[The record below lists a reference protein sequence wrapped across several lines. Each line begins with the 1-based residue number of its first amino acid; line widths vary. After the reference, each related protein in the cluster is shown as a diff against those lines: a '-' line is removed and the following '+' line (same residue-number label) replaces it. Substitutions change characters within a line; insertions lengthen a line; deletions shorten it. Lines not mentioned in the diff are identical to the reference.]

1 MAEAAKKVVYDD
13 PHVHTGP
20 AEAETTRL
28 RALTGVW
35 RWALIAL
42 TAVTVFLCINQ
53 QFGLRFFV
61 GFTPLNTEYFYLLIL
76 CMLPFTFLIFPGSAR
91 ASLVRIPWYDVALF
105 AVTAVS
111 AVYLMIHIRRA
122 AELGWEFGG
131 APDSVIWVGYAM
143 WGVLMEALRRTGG
156 WSLVLSVAPFTF
168 YPLFAGASWLGPL
181 KGTQSTPAQASAYHV
196 LSTESLLGIPIQ
208 AFADT
213 VIGFLIFGTALMMTG
228 AGKFFINL
236 AFALCGTFRGGAAKV
251 CIFASGLL
259 GMMSG
264 SIVSN
269 VLTAGTMTIPVMK
282 KTGFRASYAGAI
294 EACASTGAVLAPPV
308 MGATAFVM
316 AQFMGT
322 TYAEVALA
330 AVIPALLYYVGLFM
344 QVDSYAARHGLA
356 GLQRV
361 ELPSVVQTFKEGWYY
376 AFVIVL
382 LIVMLLYF
390 KRESHAPF
398 YATALLLVLNQW
410 AQPGRWKTVNAIN
423 LAIAIAAILLMALTG
438 ENYDKAIA
446 AKGAQQF
453 DAWMNAFLLPAMGG
467 MLLLVVL
474 NEIFGEKRW
483 GLAKYLTFL
492 EVNGRTFVELIGILA
507 GCGLLIGAF
516 SMTGVVSSLANDL
529 LALAGNSPMLLLA
542 MCAVTSLIL
551 GLGLTTTAC
560 YIFLAILVGPA
571 LEKVGL
577 NKMAVHMFIFY
588 WGMLSS
594 ITPPVAIASFA
605 AAGIAGAPAM
615 KTGWESMWVGSIIYF
630 IPFFF
635 VLNPAFVLQPAV
647 AGGAIPVFE
656 ALYLTITVAIGTLFI
671 CGGIQGYQA
680 GVGDLRRS
688 GALEWPLRVLLV
700 VGGLVLATPG
710 GGIMPLSN
718 TEMELLGL
726 AILVPVVAIAFF
738 TVRRGELPA
747 GAHAMAGASRA
758 LLNRRD

>member
-1 MAEAAKKVVYDD
+1 MANVANKIVLDD
-13 PHVHTGP
+13 PHVATGP
-20 AEAETTRL
+20 VEAETTRV
-28 RALTGVW
+28 RALQGPW
-35 RWALIAL
+35 RIALMAL
-42 TAVTVFLCINQ
+42 TAITIFLCINQ
-53 QFGLRFFV
+53 QFGLRFFI

-76 CMLPFTFLIFPGSAR
+76 CMLPFTFLIFPGSTGAATDR
-91 ASLVRIPWYDVALF
+91 LPWYDAVLF
-105 AVTAVS
+105 VVTAAA
-111 AVYLMIHIRRA
+111 AVYLMMHIRKS

-131 APDSVIWVGYAM
+131 APTGVIWAGYVM
-143 WGVLMEALRRTGG
+143 WIVLLEALRRTGG
-156 WSLVLSVAPFTF
+156 WSLLLSVLPFTI
-168 YPLFAGASWLGPL
+168 YPLFAEARWLGPL
-181 KGTQSTPAQASAYHV
+181 KGNQSTWEQASAYHM

-213 VIGFLIFGTALMMTG
+213 VIGFLVFGTALMMTG

-236 AFALCGTFRGGAAKV
+236 SFALCGTFRGGAAKV

-282 KTGFRASYAGAI
+282 RTGFRASYAGAI

-316 AQFMGT
+316 AQFMGV
-322 TYAEVALA
+322 TYAEVAVA
-330 AVIPALLYYVGLFM
+330 AAIPALLYYIGLFM
-344 QVDSYAARHGLA
+344 QVDSYAARHGLK
-356 GLQRV
+356 GLPRS
-361 ELPSVVQTFKEGWYY
+361 ELPSAWQSIKDGWYY
-376 AFVIVL
+376 AFVIIL

-410 AQPGRWKTVNAIN
+410 AQPGAWRLTNTIN
-423 LAIAIAAILLMALTG
+423 CLVALAAVVAMVLTSDGYAKVMALPASTPG
-438 ENYDKAIA
+438 GA
-446 AKGAQQF
+446 AF
-453 DAWMNAFLLPAMGG
+453 DAWMNAILLPTLGG

-474 NEIFGEKRW
+474 NEVFGAKRW
-483 GLAKYLTFL
+483 GPTKYLAFL
-492 EVNGRTFVELIGILA
+492 EVNGKTFVELIGILA

-516 SMTGVVSSLANDL
+516 SMTGVISSLANDL
-529 LALAGNSPMLLLA
+529 LALAGSNALLLLA
-542 MCAVTSLIL
+542 MCAITSLIL

-571 LEKVGL
+571 LEKAGL

-635 VLNPAFVLQPAV
+635 VLNPAFVMQGSLS
-647 AGGAIPVFE
+647 E
-656 ALYLTITVAIGTLFI
+656 AAYLMVTTAIGTLFI

-680 GVGDLRRS
+680 GVGDLR
-688 GALEWPLRVLLV
+688 GAGMLEWPLRVMLV
-700 VGGLVLATPG
+700 IGGLVLATPG
-710 GGIMPLSN
+710 GGIMPLGN
-718 TEMELLGL
+718 MAMELLGL
-726 AILVPVVAIAFF
+726 AIVVPTVLVALWLVRRAAPRPVVPV
-738 TVRRGELPA
+738 
-747 GAHAMAGASRA
+747 
-758 LLNRRD
+758 